1 MEAIDE
7 ADTQSEVT
15 MIAHNRSS
23 NRNSNKV
30 TSYDA
35 RAFAELMM
43 KGNEKRLSQIDES
56 NDRDSANE
64 SGNFG

>member
-7 ADTQSEVT
+7 ADTHSEVT
-15 MIAHNRSS
+15 MIAHNQSS
-23 NRNSNKV
+23 NRISNKV

-43 KGNEKRLSQIDES
+43 KGNEKKLS
-56 NDRDSANE
+56 
-64 SGNFG
+64 